1 MTQYIIRRLLLTVP
15 LILGAATL
23 VFIALRLAPGDP
35 AQILLGTFATEE
47 RVAQLHAQFGLDQP
61 IHVQYWRFLV
71 SLARGDLGVS
81 FLTRQPVME
90 EIRRVF
96 PYSLVLSVMATG
108 LAALLAIPLAVLA
121 APPRGSA
128 WDFGPLSLAMLLV
141 SMPTFWLGIVLMS
154 LFAVNLRWFPSIGG
168 GSAGNLASM
177 IYHATLPAIAL
188 SGPLLAFMAR
198 LTRANMHEV
207 MASDFIRTA
216 RAKGLAE
223 RVVIY
228 KHALRNAMIPVLS
241 VLGLGLGQV
250 MGGSVIIEVVF
261 ARPGLGK
268 LLVDSITGRDYLQV
282 QACIIVLAAIFV
294 LVNLLTDLSYAL
306 VDPRVRYQ

>member
-15 LILGAATL
+15 LVLGAATL

-35 AQILLGTFATEE
+35 AQILLGTFVTEE
-47 RVAQLHAQFGLDQP
+47 RVAQLHAKFGLDQP
-61 IHVQYWRFLV
+61 LHVQYWRFLV
-71 SLARGDLGVS
+71 SLARGDLGDS

-90 EIRRVF
+90 EIKRVF
-96 PYSLVLSVMATG
+96 PYSLVLGVMATG
-108 LAALLAIPLAVLA
+108 LAALLAVPVGVLA
-121 APPRGSA
+121 SVRRGTA
-128 WDFGPLSLAMLLV
+128 WDYGALSLALLLV
-141 SMPTFWLGIVLMS
+141 SMPTFWLGILLMY
-154 LFAVNLRWFPSIGG
+154 LFAVNLRWFPAIGG
-168 GSAGNLASM
+168 GSPDNLLSM
-177 IYHATLPAIAL
+177 IHHAVLPAVAL
-188 SGPLLAFMAR
+188 AGGLLAFLAR

-207 MASDFIRTA
+207 LSSDYVRTA

-228 KHALRNAMIPVLS
+228 RHALRNAMIPVLS
-241 VLGLGLGQV
+241 VLGLGMGQL

-268 LLVDSITGRDYLQV
+268 LLVDSITGRDYIQA
-282 QACIIVLAAIFV
+282 QACIIVLAAVFV

>member
-1 MTQYIIRRLLLTVP
+1 
-15 LILGAATL
+15 
-23 VFIALRLAPGDP
+23 
-35 AQILLGTFATEE
+35 
-47 RVAQLHAQFGLDQP
+47 
-61 IHVQYWRFLV
+61 
-71 SLARGDLGVS
+71 
-81 FLTRQPVME
+81 
-90 EIRRVF
+90 
-96 PYSLVLSVMATG
+96 
-108 LAALLAIPLAVLA
+108 
-121 APPRGSA
+121 
-128 WDFGPLSLAMLLV
+128 
-141 SMPTFWLGIVLMS
+141 
-154 LFAVNLRWFPSIGG
+154 PSIGG

-228 KHALRNAMIPVLS
+228 RHALRNAMIPVLS